1 MRHLKLTLE
10 YDGTGF
16 VGWQTQANGRSVQEE
31 VRKVLE
37 QVTQESVNLIGAGRT
52 DSGVHARGQ
61 VASFRTNSAVGRGT
75 LLSALN
81 GLLPDDIRVHSVE
94 EAPDGFHARYDA
106 RERFYRYHISLT
118 PSAINRHFEW
128 YVKYDLNL
136 PAMNAVAAE
145 VLGDHDFESFCRH
158 VAEVR
163 HYRCTVSH
171 SAWVDAGDR
180 LTYEVR
186 ANRFLHGMVRAL
198 VGTMVDIGRGYTPA
212 DAFGRILDARDRRK
226 AGTAAPPHGLF
237 LEEVRY

>member
-16 VGWQTQANGRSVQEE
+16 VGWQAQANGRSVQEE

-61 VASFRTNSAVGRGT
+61 VASFRTNSAIGRGT

-128 YVKYDLNL
+128 YVKYELNL

-163 HYRCTVSH
+163 HYRSTVSH